1 MIRSRKLQLLVMVLI
16 SVCTCSLA
24 LGAEPND
31 AKTEL
36 KFEIRNDVPPRS
48 QFRVNLRPPF
58 ESTHFAVLFVRGDW
72 GRHPTKSVDAILATS
87 AGRTMSQK
95 QRDLVSTLPFR
106 FRDFG
111 QAIGNHTYFR
121 LYGVSEDDTKK
132 MVNAFIEILANR
144 ANKEMQHFLSL
155 QQKYQKEIAEIK
167 KKLPEKQKQF
177 KAAESKYKEIKNA
190 RYFPH
195 DGGET
200 YKKAKETM
208 LQMDKMLDT
217 LEIELAGIREK
228 LEAIEEYRKEY
239 RRTKGLPRKA
249 LSDETVDKLDQM
261 FVEQMVELRGVEARK
276 KAALRIRNR
285 EKAFLDLFSQWSN
298 LDSEV
303 NRLKHDLE
311 ISENSLRDVEKILAD
326 VVPGMLPQLL
336 PPKVFQ
342 NKVTIYPVR

>member
-106 FRDFG
+106 FSDFG

-167 KKLPEKQKQF
+167 KKLPEKQKQS

-195 DGGET
+195 DGAET

-208 LQMDKMLDT
+208 FQMDKMLDT
-217 LEIELAGIREK
+217 LEIEFAGIREK
-228 LEAIEEYRKEY
+228 LEALDSY
-239 RRTKGLPRKA
+239 RRTKRLPTKEF
-249 LSDETVDKLDQM
+249 SDETVDKLDQM

-285 EKAFLDLFSQWSN
+285 EKTFLYFFSQWSN

>member
-1 MIRSRKLQLLVMVLI
+1 MIKSRKVQLLIGLI
-16 SVCTCSLA
+16 LVCTCGLVP
-24 LGAEPND
+24 GAEPNE
-31 AKTEL
+31 AETGL
-36 KFEIRNDVPPRS
+36 KFEIKSGQLPQSLR
-48 QFRVNLRPPF
+48 RVNPRPPF
-58 ESTHFAVLFVRGDW
+58 ESTHFAVLFIRGDW
-72 GRHPTKSVDAILATS
+72 GTRPTKSVDAILATS
-87 AGRTMSQK
+87 AGRAMSQK

-106 FRDFG
+106 TIDFG
-111 QAIGNHTYFR
+111 RTIGNHTYFR

-132 MVNAFIEILANR
+132 MVNAFIEILANK

-167 KKLPEKQKQF
+167 KKLPEKQKQL

-195 DGGET
+195 DGSET

-208 LQMDKMLDT
+208 LQMDKMLDV
-217 LEIELAGIREK
+217 LEIELAGILEKVKSIEKYRQRKYAEDGQNFSRET
-228 LEAIEEYRKEY
+228 L
-239 RRTKGLPRKA
+239 
-249 LSDETVDKLDQM
+249 DKLDQM
-261 FVEQMVELRGVEARK
+261 FVEQMIELSSAKARQN
-276 KAALRIRNR
+276 AALQIRER
-285 EKAFLDLFSQWSN
+285 EKEFLNLFSQWSN

-311 ISENSLRDVEKILAD
+311 ISENSLRDVEKILANA
-326 VVPGMLPQLL
+326 VPGMLPQML